1 MAVELCSCE
10 GLNPNC
16 KICFGSGYAPSATQ
30 KKSAPKQVV
39 KKPVSKTIPYKEAEL
54 VYHLPKK
61 TDALTKQEIEQIT
74 IKIINA
80 LDSKSKKQLQ
90 LLNSIPFNTN
100 TFRRDFKDKFHNL
113 TILETEKRH
122 LRKELMVIDQIIV
135 DKKYDSQ
142 FSFKHFLSDKDLDIT
157 SNRQLKEILREYKRL
172 KN

>member
-1 MAVELCSCE
+1 MAVDICSCE

-30 KKSAPKQVV
+30 KKSTPKQVV
-39 KKPVSKTIPYKEAEL
+39 KKPVSKTIPYKKAEL
-54 VYHLPKK
+54 VYHLPKN
-61 TDALTKQEIEQIT
+61 TDSLTQQEIEGIT
-74 IKIINA
+74 VKIINS

-100 TFRRDFKDKFHNL
+100 TFRRDFKDKFENL
-113 TILETEKRH
+113 NILEIEKRH

-135 DKKYDSQ
+135 TKKYKCQ
-142 FSFKHFLSDKDLDIT
+142 FSFKHFLSDKDLDVN
-157 SNRQLKEILREYKRL
+157 SNRQLKEILREYKKL